1 MIRLHFPEPRS
12 RLWRAWRKKCAA
24 EQARFD
30 AAMAAWRL
38 TWANM
43 PAPHDRKQKARE
55 KPKVKAAVYK
65 GQKEDV
71 YLLMGPPFYGKCAY
85 CETKV
90 YSGMHGDVEHFRPK
104 GAVTDQAGEPVM
116 IGGAVEEEHPG
127 YYWLAYDWTNLLPAC
142 QLCNQPSTRR
152 SLGRLIGKRDYFP
165 VIGGVRAAAPGE
177 EVNELPL
184 LINPAW
190 EDPAP
195 HLALDET
202 GVLAAKTERG
212 QACIDV
218 FGLNARDLP
227 NDRAKVYKDT
237 QRLVMELTFEAGRD
251 ANSERTK
258 NVLGQVI
265 RVQDG
270 HEPHTMAGRLA
281 IEKTLTPLLPI
292 VTGLLNR

>member
-1 MIRLHFPEPRS
+1 MIRLHFGEPRN
-12 RLWRAWRKKCAA
+12 RPWKAWRKKSKA
-24 EQARFD
+24 EQARLD

-38 TWANM
+38 KWANT

-55 KPKVKAAVYK
+55 KPKIKGAVYK

-71 YLLMGPPFYGKCAY
+71 YLLMGAPFYGKCAY
-85 CETKV
+85 CETKI

-104 GAVTDQAGEPVM
+104 GGVTDQAGKPIM
-116 IGGAVEEEHPG
+116 LGDEEHPG
-127 YYWLAYDWTNLLPAC
+127 YYWLAYDWTNMLPAC

-152 SLGRLIGKRDYFP
+152 SQGRLIGKRDYFP
-165 VIGGVRAAAPGE
+165 VLGDVRAAAPGE
-177 EVNELPL
+177 EADELPL

-195 HLALDET
+195 HFELDET
-202 GVLAAKTERG
+202 GVLGAKTERG

-227 NDRAKVYKDT
+227 NDRASVYQDT
-237 QRLVMELTFEAGRD
+237 QRLVMDLTYEAGKD
-251 ANSERTK
+251 ANSRRTK
-258 NVLGQVI
+258 ELLDQVS

-270 HEPHTMAGRLA
+270 HEPHTMAARLA
-281 IEKTLTPLLPI
+281 IEKTLTPLLPLI
-292 VTGLLNR
+292 MGLLNR